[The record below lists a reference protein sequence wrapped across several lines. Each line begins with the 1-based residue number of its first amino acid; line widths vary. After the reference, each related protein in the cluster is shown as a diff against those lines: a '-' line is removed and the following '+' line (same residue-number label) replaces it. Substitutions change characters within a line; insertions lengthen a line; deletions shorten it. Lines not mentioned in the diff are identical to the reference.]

1 MKGVCVYP
9 RLNLCGGYCWGGYQ
23 SSLIVC
29 SISKEQSLRRNRPLS
44 FPGNK
49 VRHAQGWVGWCGGG
63 GANEGTEL
71 KATED
76 WEMETRI
83 SSLSVQGGG
92 VQDLKGLS
100 GGRWIPVF
108 NQSVTRYCDE
118 VWPISADSHHRRRE
132 IISAYVRTPPQS
144 AGGIA

>member
-1 MKGVCVYP
+1 MG
-9 RLNLCGGYCWGGYQ
+9 GGYQ
-23 SSLIVC
+23 SGLIVC

-44 FPGNK
+44 FSCNK

-83 SSLSVQGGG
+83 SSLSVQGGAG
-92 VQDLKGLS
+92 PERS
-100 GGRWIPVF
+100 G
-108 NQSVTRYCDE
+108 
-118 VWPISADSHHRRRE
+118 RRE
-132 IISAYVRTPPQS
+132 MDPRL
-144 AGGIA
+144 